1 MLLKTENAGKRFFRK
16 TGEANYFYAVRP
28 VSLEIEPGKLTALTG
43 RSGSGKTTLLHML
56 SGLLTPS
63 EGRVLLDDKDLYT
76 LDDRALSHLR
86 NDAFG
91 VIPQGRSAIDTLTV
105 MENVLLPGVLYGSA
119 DREASACQWM
129 ERLGVSHLADAYP
142 AELSGGE
149 LRRMAVARAL
159 AGDPGVIL
167 ADEPTGDLDDENTS
181 LVLSALR
188 QAADQGKAVFLVT
201 HESAA
206 LPFADR
212 AFRMDGG
219 ALTEME
225 AQKE

>member
-1 MLLKTENAGKRFFRK
+1 MGKQKGGETVQKYSGMFRPCSRY
-16 TGEANYFYAVRP
+16 GLGMRP
-28 VSLEIEPGKLTALTG
+28 VIFLNTWEKREKEAKPACSPASE
-43 RSGSGKTTLLHML
+43 ML
-56 SGLLTPS
+56 A
-63 EGRVLLDDKDLYT
+63 EGP
-76 LDDRALSHLR
+76 A
-86 NDAFG
+86 
-91 VIPQGRSAIDTLTV
+91 
-105 MENVLLPGVLYGSA
+105 GSA
-119 DREASACQWM
+119 GQWM
-129 ERLGVSHLADAYP
+129 ERLGIRHLAGAYP

-159 AGDPGVIL
+159 AGDPAVIL

-212 AFRMDGG
+212 AFRMDAGEMT
-219 ALTEME
+219 AME
-225 AQKE
+225 AQRE